1 MVNTLGGNQQGTTA
15 PNINVPEKSK
25 NEQWYK
31 SFCLWLVNQNLNNGW
46 HTRYNILNAC
56 YQYYDNCQVTD
67 SWAFMQTAEDGSALP
82 AQAQTIPR
90 IRNKVNLLVGEFL
103 QRGYDFK
110 VEAVNKEARSR
121 KLEAKERMR
130 VDIRLQEFA
139 MEFEEQT
146 GMPFTDEALAEVD
159 EEELDE
165 FFDKNYKETSELVMY
180 YALKFLDKK
189 CMWGKT
195 RQELFLDELVAGQ
208 CFAKTEIVEGLPR
221 VRRIDPRF
229 FVYDQN
235 CEGDLLNDA
244 TYFAEVR
251 WMPIGDAAQKYNLT
265 VDELKQCYQQ
275 YSDFT
280 KNRGRAGGQ
289 RNQFDYIGFDSLR
302 EDSGL
307 EWFRQAD
314 GGLRVLVFEAYWQD
328 YKTLKFK
335 ETEDKYGYE
344 QFNRVS
350 DGAQDREGVTSK
362 RVKVWRKGTIIGGE
376 FLKDWGMLENQA
388 RDNEKLSEVSP
399 PYFGLIPFYVSGRV
413 VSMVDQLK
421 GLQNFKDIIFYNIQL
436 AMARAGSQGFVYD
449 VAQCPDDWDIATVMK
464 YLKTTGIAFI
474 NSKSGGTPA
483 QYNQFQT
490 IDLSLSSSVNQYIEL
505 SLMIDREMDAI
516 SGVNEA
522 RQGVI
527 QGASQGASVT
537 QSALLQSS
545 LITEPYFKFF
555 NYFASN
561 IWGNVARLVKIAWEG
576 KERFAPIIGDSG
588 VDFLK
593 EDLDLSLDDYGVFIE
608 ETPRLIDDLNS
619 FQSIVMAGLQ
629 AGQIR
634 FDDAMKLM
642 MEKDV
647 VSGVRRLEK
656 IMQKRE
662 DEDFERQRQLQEEA
676 SEQQL
681 QTQQKV
687 AEFNQGQA
695 DIAAQKAMQ
704 VQQMKSQS
712 QLQNTQLLN
721 QGALE
726 NTAAKIRGELSQQQ
740 IEALIEQLRPKE
752 SKSSK

>member
-25 NEQWYK
+25 TEAWYK
-31 SFCLWLVNQNLNNGW
+31 NWILWLINQNLNNGW
-46 HTRYNILNAC
+46 YTRYNILQQC
-56 YQYYDNCQVTD
+56 YNYYDSVQGGD
-67 SWAFMQTAEDGSALP
+67 QFKFMQQAEDSSALP
-82 AQAQTIPR
+82 AVWESLPR

-110 VEAVNKEARSR
+110 VEAINKEARSR
-121 KLEAKERMR
+121 KLELKEQMR
-130 VDIRLQEFA
+130 VDMRLQEYA

-146 GMPFTDEALAEVD
+146 GMPFTDENLPED
-159 EEELDE
+159 QDELDE
-165 FFDKNYKETSELVMY
+165 YFDKNYKETSELVMY
-180 YALKFLDKK
+180 YALKYLDKK
-189 CMWGKT
+189 WMWGKT
-195 RQELFLDELVAGQ
+195 RQELFLDELVAGE
-208 CFAKTEIVEGLPR
+208 CFAKTEIVDGLPR
-221 VRRIDPRF
+221 ARRIDPRF
-229 FVYDQN
+229 FVYDRN
-235 CEGDLLNDA
+235 CESDLLIDS
-244 TYFAEVR
+244 TYFAEIR
-251 WMPIGDAAQKYNLT
+251 WMPIGEAAQKYNLT
-265 VDELKQCYQQ
+265 IDELKQCYQQ
-275 YSDFT
+275 YSEYL
-280 KNRGRAGGQ
+280 KYRGRAGGQ

-302 EDSGL
+302 QDSGL
-307 EWFRQAD
+307 EWFKQTD

-328 YKTLKFK
+328 YKTMKYK
-335 ETEDKYGYE
+335 SVEDKHGYE
-344 QFNRVS
+344 QFNRIS

-376 FLKDWGMLENQA
+376 FIKDWGLLENQA
-388 RDNEKLSEVSP
+388 RDNEKLSEVAP
-399 PYFGLIPFYVSGRV
+399 PYYGLIPFYVSGRA
-413 VSMVDQLK
+413 VSIVDQLK

-436 AMARAGSQGFVYD
+436 AMSRAGSQGFVYD

-561 IWGNVARLVKIAWEG
+561 VWSNIARLVKIAWEG
-576 KERFAPIIGDSG
+576 KERFAPIIGDAG

-593 EDLDLSLDDYGVFIE
+593 EDIDLSLDDYGVFIE

-662 DEDFERQRQLQEEA
+662 DEEFERQRQLQEEA
-676 SEQQL
+676 AQQQL
-681 QTQQKV
+681 ITQQKV
-687 AEFNQGQA
+687 AEFNQAQA

-712 QLQNTQLLN
+712 QLQNTQLVN
-721 QGALE
+721 QGQLD
-726 NTAAKIRGELSQQQ
+726 NTTAKIRGELSQQQ
-740 IEALIEQLRPKE
+740 IEALLESLKPKE
-752 SKSSK
+752 KSKD